1 MPVDERYRRQVALLV
16 RVLPF
21 VAEENCFA
29 LKGGTAIN
37 LFIRNLPRLSVDI
50 DLAYL
55 PVADREDS
63 LQDIETALCRIQ
75 ERVEGSIRLA
85 RVQRGR
91 LAEEGT
97 INKLFVRERITQ
109 IKIEVTPVLRGCV
122 MEPEARSV
130 ADAVE
135 QQIGFAEI

>member
-37 LFIRNLPRLSVDI
+37 LFIRDLPRLSIDI

-55 PVADREDS
+55 PVADREES
-63 LQDIETALCRIQ
+63 LRDIETALCRIQ
-75 ERVEGSIRLA
+75 QRVEGSNPVGSRPTREVGRGRRRTGNGSIRLA

-97 INKLFVRERITQ
+97 INKR
-109 IKIEVTPVLRGCV
+109 
-122 MEPEARSV
+122 ARR
-130 ADAVE
+130 
-135 QQIGFAEI
+135 

>member
-1 MPVDERYRRQVALLV
+1 MPVDEQYRRQVALLV

-55 PVADREDS
+55 PVADRAES
-63 LQDIETALCRIQ
+63 LRDIETALCRIQ

-85 RVQRGR
+85 RAGRAGRRPVMARPPARGPAANRPARR
-91 LAEEGT
+91 LSPPVSSPPS
-97 INKLFVRERITQ
+97 NRIAVGLPVS
-109 IKIEVTPVLRGCV
+109 EVIR
-122 MEPEARSV
+122 
-130 ADAVE
+130 
-135 QQIGFAEI
+135 